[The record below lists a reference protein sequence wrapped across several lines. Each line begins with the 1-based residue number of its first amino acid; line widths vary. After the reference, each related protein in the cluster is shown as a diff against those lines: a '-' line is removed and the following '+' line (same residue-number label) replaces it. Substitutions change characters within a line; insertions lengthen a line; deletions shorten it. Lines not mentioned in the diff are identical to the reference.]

1 MPVGLIVGVIIFG
14 FVILILTG
22 LGVLTQAI
30 FGIKEEKVLILSSAF
45 DNIPAATLLLAPI
58 PPLKHVPQP
67 EPTSAPVPPPAS
79 AHVPPPALV
88 PPPAPALATQ
98 NTTTKQIIDLY
109 GSNLVVA
116 KIALITIWI
125 LIIIGIFGAKVFI

>member
-45 DNIPAATLLLAPI
+45 DNIPAATLLLAP
-58 PPLKHVPQP
+58 VP
-67 EPTSAPVPPPAS
+67 APVPPPALTS
-79 AHVPPPALV
+79 AHVPPPPPAPV